1 MSTEVGVP
9 LTEEELVACTSFVW
23 FISHDDMSA
32 DNLRRTIVF
41 AATDT
46 TASSMNRVFH
56 VLALYPDVQERL
68 RAEIF
73 AVPEH
78 LDHDTLLGLPYLDAV
93 VREVLRL
100 CVFS

>member
-1 MSTEVGVP
+1 
-9 LTEEELVACTSFVW
+9 
-23 FISHDDMSA
+23 MSA

-68 RAEIF
+68 RAEIL